1 MSDQRTVLVTGA
13 NSDIGAELCR
23 YFLDNGDNVIAMINS
38 SSDNLEELSNRLSE
52 IVKLDFSNS
61 VNVENFIKNRDELLS
76 SIDIFISLASVRKS
90 VNYGS
95 ISSSDLISH
104 FTINTIPTI
113 LLIQYLGNSMSKKG
127 WGRIVVGSSIGVKF
141 GGGIDT
147 YCYSVTKYATELIPS
162 ISKQWYE
169 NNVLVNVVRIG
180 VTDTRKFRE
189 IGEDR
194 IEKRVKLVP
203 MQRLAKVEEIA
214 KSIYHLGSAE
224 NTYITGQIV
233 AVSGGE

>member
-13 NSDIGAELCR
+13 NSDIGAELCH
-23 YFLDNGDNVIAMINS
+23 YFLDNGDNVIAMVNS
-38 SSDNLEELSNRLSE
+38 NSDNLEKLSNRLSE

-61 VNVENFIKNRDELLS
+61 VNVEKFIKNRDELLS

-95 ISSSDLISH
+95 ISSSDLISQ

-141 GGGIDT
+141 GGGMDT

-162 ISKQWYE
+162 VSKQWSE
-169 NNVLVNVVRIG
+169 NNVLVNIVRIG

-189 IGEDR
+189 IGEDK

-203 MQRLAKVEEIA
+203 MQRLDKVEEIA
-214 KSIYHLGSAE
+214 KSIYYLGSAE

-233 AVSGGE
+233 AVSGGK

>member
-1 MSDQRTVLVTGA
+1 MSEQRTVLVTGA
-13 NSDIGAELCR
+13 NSDIGAELCH
-23 YFLDNGDNVIAMINS
+23 YFLDNGDNVIAMVNS
-38 SSDNLEELSNRLSE
+38 SSDNLEKLSNRLSE

-61 VNVENFIKNRDELLS
+61 VNVEKFIKNRDELLS

-95 ISSSDLISH
+95 ISSSDLISQ

-141 GGGIDT
+141 GGGMDT
-147 YCYSVTKYATELIPS
+147 YCYSITKYAAELIPN
-162 ISKQWYE
+162 ISKQWSE
-169 NNVLVNVVRIG
+169 NNVLVNIVRIG

-189 IGEDR
+189 FGKDR

-214 KSIYHLGSAE
+214 KSIYYLGSAE

>member
-141 GGGIDT
+141 GGGMDT

-169 NNVLVNVVRIG
+169 HNVLVNVVRIG
-180 VTDTRKFRE
+180 VTDTSKFRE
-189 IGEDR
+189 IGVDM

-203 MQRLAKVEEIA
+203 MKRSAKVEEIA
-214 KSIYHLGSAE
+214 KSIYYLGSAE